1 MVNNMKKV
9 LLLILLTSINLMA
22 AEYTLDELL
31 KSAVVNSGFSKQSNN
46 YSGISKKEISDL
58 ISNYYPQFNIEGQ
71 ATYQS
76 DMFRIPLNLPGMTIP
91 DLRKDQYNVWL
102 NFTQLIWDG
111 GIISNKLDMS
121 EISTL
126 ANIENANT
134 KIRNVIENTSNLYF
148 AGKKIESNI
157 KSISS
162 AINTLESNRKQISSL
177 VTNGMLNQS
186 NLDAVD
192 IQINTK
198 QQTLF
203 SLKEDYQSIIKKI
216 RIFTAITDIETLS
229 NYEVQLDSQI
239 EINRSELK
247 AMEYSQRLNTLKS
260 DVNYS
265 MNKPKISAFARVG
278 YSNPNQLNMF
288 EQEWSDYYMLGIKFT
303 WKPFSWFSED
313 KNSEIISLQN
323 ENIELEKKEFEKQVN
338 MLLVQE
344 HTEIEKAKSL
354 IEQDLL
360 ILNLQ
365 NRIIKEKYSQ
375 LLNGSATISEYI
387 SELNSLEIY
396 DNNLSIHKVIL
407 ENAKINLLIKSGNYT
422 GVE

>member
-1 MVNNMKKV
+1 MKKV
-9 LLLILLTSINLMA
+9 LLLILLTSVNIMA

-46 YSGISKKEISDL
+46 YSEISKKEISDL
-58 ISNYYPQFNIEGQ
+58 ISNYYPQFNVEGQ

-76 DMFRIPLNLPGMTIP
+76 DMFRIPLNLPNMTIP
-91 DLRKDQYNVWL
+91 DLRKARYNVWL

-111 GIISNKLDMS
+111 GLITNKLDMS
-121 EISTL
+121 EIATL

-134 KIRNVIENTSNLYF
+134 KIRNVIENTANLFF
-148 AGKKIESNI
+148 AGKRIESNI

-162 AINTLESNRKQISSL
+162 GIKTLESNRQQISSL
-177 VTNGMLNQS
+177 VTNGMLKQS

-198 QQTLF
+198 QQTLY
-203 SLKEDYQSIIKKI
+203 SLKEDYQSVIKKI
-216 RIFTAITDIETLS
+216 RIFTAISDVETLS

-239 EINRSELK
+239 EINRSEIK
-247 AMEYSQRLNTLKS
+247 AMEYSQRLNNLKS

-288 EQEWSDYYMLGIKFT
+288 EQEWSDYYMLGIRFT
-303 WKPFSWFSED
+303 WKPFSWFSER

-344 HTEIEKAKSL
+344 HAEIEKAESL

-375 LLNGSATISEYI
+375 FLNGSATISEYI

-396 DNNLSIHKVIL
+396 ENNLSIHKVIL
-407 ENAKINLLIKSGNYT
+407 ENAKINLLIKSGNFT

>member
-1 MVNNMKKV
+1 MKKV